1 MKTNSVKTEVW
12 RLILLPAISITVL
25 LSATLTFLYIS
36 KLNNFVEQRGL
47 LLTEKTAHLVH
58 VALSNGQTELL
69 ESLIQATL
77 EEPMVRAVHLYDTRS
92 NRHLHSGPRFD
103 VGDTSVATIIDL
115 NGEMTRTE
123 NGFRFRYPIVN
134 ANKQQNLGWLDIE
147 LVLSSYWITVYQMLL
162 IVVLATTACLILAG
176 FLAVKL
182 HGNIIDP
189 LANIRQAIDKLSKG
203 YLNTRVN
210 GNFAAEFQRLA
221 NTVNAMADTQEHA
234 QQDMQ
239 LHIDQSM
246 EDLRETL
253 ETIEIQ
259 NIELDMARKEAL
271 AASQIKS
278 EFLANTSHEIRTP
291 LNGIIGFTNLAL
303 KTELDN
309 RQKNYIQ
316 TIHDSA
322 HSLMAI
328 INDILDFSKIE
339 SGKLMLDY
347 TSMTLRTLAE
357 TTVDTLAFEAQEK
370 NLQIVTIIDNNIP
383 PQLMGDPLR
392 FSQVLS
398 NLLGNA
404 IKFSQR
410 GTISIEFTL
419 QHFVENQ
426 VTIKVAVKDE
436 GIGLNK
442 EQQAQLFSA
451 FAQADSS
458 SRREH
463 GGTGLGLAICKGLVD
478 RMQGEIGVDSCPNKG
493 ATFWF
498 TAKLGVDPNYAA
510 PEQNVFKDKRIL
522 VCSGHQLNYRQL
534 ESLADCWQV
543 QTLWVESVHDIF
555 SRLRDESLTGRP
567 CHLMII
573 DIAPDERKLPPALLG
588 NIAEQLEIEFSCK
601 VIVCCINAH
610 MDVFTQQNNSSTIEF
625 VAKPV
630 TYQALLS
637 AISHSLDVYFDGA
650 APKPTTLLGPLQR
663 ILLVDDNTA
672 NLQLTTELLRDLNVE
687 VTQASSGEQAITLF
701 APGKFDLIFMDIQ
714 MPGMDGMETT
724 QNIRELEAQHDKRT
738 PVVALTAHTLTEH
751 KTDLL
756 IAGLDDCIRK
766 PVSEAQLA
774 QMLNRWTGL
783 TLSQQRQTPVPAITD
798 SLPEDPSSPV
808 NISQCLALA
817 NHKADL
823 ARDML
828 AMLFDSLEAEQ
839 QALNASYQAQDF
851 NLLQD
856 QVHKLYGSSCY
867 TGVPHLRSITG
878 LMDKALNAGQT
889 HDLEP
894 TINCLNNAIDH
905 LKDWSRDRDI
915 NQLFGFT
922 TKTADGT

>member
-1 MKTNSVKTEVW
+1 MKPNSVKTEVW

-77 EEPMVRAVHLYDTRS
+77 EEPMVRAVHLYDTRN
-92 NRHLHSGPRFD
+92 NRHLHSGPRFNI
-103 VGDTSVATIIDL
+103 GDITPASVDL
-115 NGEMTRTE
+115 HGQMTRTD
-123 NGFRFRYPIVN
+123 NGYRFRYPIVD
-134 ANKQQNLGWLDIE
+134 ANKQQSLGWLDIE
-147 LVLSSYWITVYQMLL
+147 LVLSSYWVTVYQMLL
-162 IVVLATTACLILAG
+162 IVVLATTACLLLAG
-176 FLAVKL
+176 YLAIKL

-189 LANIRQAIDKLSKG
+189 LANIRQVVNKISAGQLDA
-203 YLNTRVN
+203 RVN
-210 GNFAAEFQRLA
+210 GSFADEFQRLA
-221 NTVNAMADTQEHA
+221 SAVNAMASTQELA

-239 LHIDQSM
+239 QHIDQSM
-246 EDLRETL
+246 DDLRETL
-253 ETIEIQ
+253 ETIEVQ

-303 KTELDN
+303 KTELDK
-309 RQKNYIQ
+309 RQKNYVQ

-322 HSLMAI
+322 QNLMAI

-339 SGKLMLDY
+339 SGKLVLDY
-347 TSMTLRTLAE
+347 VSMTLRTLAE
-357 TTVDTLAFEAQEK
+357 TTVDALTFEAQEK

-392 FSQVLS
+392 FGQVLS

-410 GTISIEFTL
+410 GTISIEFML

-426 VTIKVAVKDE
+426 VTIKVVVRDE
-436 GIGLNK
+436 GIGLSK

-458 SRREH
+458 SSREH

-478 RMQGEIGVDSCPNKG
+478 RMQGEVGVDSCPNKG

-510 PEQNVFKDKRIL
+510 PEQNALKDKRIL
-522 VCSGHQLNYRQL
+522 ICSDNPLSYRQL
-534 ESLADCWQV
+534 ESLADCWQA
-543 QTLWVESVHDIF
+543 QTLWIESVHDIF
-555 SRLRDESLTGRP
+555 PRLRNEGLAGRP
-567 CHLMII
+567 CHLMIL
-573 DIAPDERKLPPALLG
+573 DVAPDERKLPPALLG
-588 NIAEQLEIEFSCK
+588 NLAEQLELEFSCK
-601 VIVCCINAH
+601 VIVCCISAH
-610 MDVFTQQNNSSTIEF
+610 MDVFTQHDNSGAIEF
-625 VAKPV
+625 VTKPI
-630 TYQALLS
+630 TYDHLLS
-637 AISHSLDVYFDGA
+637 AISHSLDVDLNDSER
-650 APKPTTLLGPLQR
+650 KPEALPGPQQR
-663 ILLVDDNTA
+663 ILLVDDNNA

-687 VTQASSGEQAITLF
+687 VTQANSGEQAVSLF

-724 QNIRELEAQHDKRT
+724 QILRDREAAYGKRT

-751 KTDLL
+751 KTELL

-766 PVSEAQLA
+766 PVSEALLA

-783 TLSQQRQTPVPAITD
+783 SLTQQRQTPVPTTD
-798 SLPEDPSSPV
+798 NSLPEEPGSPV

-828 AMLFDSLEAEQ
+828 TMLIDSLDTEQ
-839 QALNASYQAQDF
+839 QALNSAYQTQDF
-851 NLLQD
+851 TLLQD
-856 QVHKLYGSSCY
+856 HIHKLYGSSCY

-878 LMDKALNAGQT
+878 LMDKALSAGQT
-889 HDLEP
+889 SDLEP
-894 TINCLNNAIDH
+894 TIICLNKAIDH
-905 LKDWSRDRDI
+905 IKQWRQGRNIDV
-915 NQLFGFT
+915 LFGFNSPS
-922 TKTADGT
+922 A

>member
-36 KLNNFVEQRGL
+36 KLNDFVEQRGL

-77 EEPMVRAVHLYDTRS
+77 EEPMVRAVHIYDTRT
-92 NRHLHSGPRFD
+92 NRHLHSGPRFNID
-103 VGDTSVATIIDL
+103 DITPATASSSGQMIRTD
-115 NGEMTRTE
+115 NGY
-123 NGFRFRYPIVN
+123 RFRYPILD
-134 ANKQQNLGWLDIE
+134 ARKRQSLGWLDIE
-147 LVLSSYWITVYQMLL
+147 LVLSSYWVTVYQMLL
-162 IVVLATTACLILAG
+162 IVVLATTACLLLAG
-176 FLAVKL
+176 YLAVKL

-189 LANIRQAIDKLSKG
+189 LASIRQVINKLSNG
-203 YLNTRVN
+203 QLDARVN
-210 GNFAAEFQRLA
+210 GSFADEFERLA
-221 NTVNAMADTQEHA
+221 TAVNAMAGTQEHA

-239 LHIDQSM
+239 QHIDQSM
-246 EDLRETL
+246 DDLRETL
-253 ETIEIQ
+253 ETIEVQ

-309 RQKNYIQ
+309 RQKNYVQ

-322 HSLMAI
+322 QSLMAI

-339 SGKLMLDY
+339 SGKLVLDY
-347 TSMTLRTLAE
+347 VSMTLRTLAE
-357 TTVDTLAFEAQEK
+357 TTVEALAFEAQEK

-410 GTISIEFTL
+410 GTVSIEFML

-426 VTIKVAVKDE
+426 VTIKVVVKDE
-436 GIGLNK
+436 GIGLSK

-458 SRREH
+458 SSREH

-478 RMQGEIGVDSCPNKG
+478 RMQGEVGVDSCPDKG

-510 PEQNVFKDKRIL
+510 PEQNTLKGMRIL
-522 VCSGHQLNYRQL
+522 VCSNNPLSYRQL
-534 ESLADCWQV
+534 ESLADCWQA
-543 QTLWVESVHDIF
+543 QTLWIESVHDIF
-555 SRLRDESLTGRP
+555 PRLRNEALAGRP
-567 CHLMII
+567 CQLMIL
-573 DIAPDERKLPPALLG
+573 DVAPEERKLPPALLG
-588 NIAEQLEIEFSCK
+588 NLAEQLELEFSCK
-601 VIVCCINAH
+601 VIVCCISAH
-610 MDVFTQQNNSSTIEF
+610 MDVFTQHDNSGAIEF
-625 VAKPV
+625 VTKPI
-630 TYQALLS
+630 TYDHLLG
-637 AISHSLDVYFDGA
+637 AISHSLDIDINGDDEHK
-650 APKPTTLLGPLQR
+650 PKVLPGPQQR
-663 ILLVDDNTA
+663 ILLVDDNSA

-687 VTQASSGEQAITLF
+687 VTQANSGEQAITLF
-701 APGKFDLIFMDIQ
+701 APGMFDLIFMDIQ

-724 QNIRELEAQHDKRT
+724 QMIREREATHGKRT

-751 KTDLL
+751 KTELL

-766 PVSEAQLA
+766 PVSEALLA

-783 TLSQQRQTPVPAITD
+783 SLTQQRQAPVPTTD
-798 SLPEDPSSPV
+798 GSLPEEPGSPV
-808 NISQCLALA
+808 SISQCLALA

-828 AMLFDSLEAEQ
+828 VMLIDSLDPEQ
-839 QALNASYQAQDF
+839 QALNSAYQARDF
-851 NLLQD
+851 TLLQD
-856 QVHKLYGSSCY
+856 QIHKLYGSSCY

-878 LMDKALNAGQT
+878 LMDKTLSAGQT
-889 HDLEP
+889 DDLAP
-894 TINCLNNAIDH
+894 TISCLNNAIEH
-905 LKDWSRDRDI
+905 IKQWRHERDI
-915 NQLFGFT
+915 DSLFGLN
-922 TKTADGT
+922 KP